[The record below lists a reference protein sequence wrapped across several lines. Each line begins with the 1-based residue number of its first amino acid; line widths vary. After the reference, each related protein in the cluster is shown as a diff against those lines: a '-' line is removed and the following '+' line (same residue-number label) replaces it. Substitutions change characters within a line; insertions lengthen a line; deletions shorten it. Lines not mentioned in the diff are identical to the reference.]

1 MNDKEGH
8 IKMNDISRKSEIL
21 KNKRLFLVVTVI
33 LAFILTGEII
43 VYAWFT
49 GNKSL
54 KTVTS
59 INTPYRLNLGAG
71 NKEAIERLSLGNI
84 DVTSE
89 KFLDG
94 EGKGKSYYV
103 FSVSS
108 DFDAS
113 NPYAIQLSHTTNIA
127 FDYTIYHAKELGPD
141 RDDITQTMAKPSD
154 AEGFVEYITLNEN
167 DETVYYY
174 YCIDDSR
181 EPVTLEPQNIK
192 DDVVEYKKT
201 YDQYENIQ
209 EHAKPV
215 YSRTGPIIPDS
226 NGGTSFV
233 DYYILE
239 ISWDKNNVRNDK
251 ETDLV
256 YLMALR
262 M

>member
-1 MNDKEGH
+1 MSEDSK
-8 IKMNDISRKSEIL
+8 KSEIM
-21 KNKRLFLVVTVI
+21 KNKRLFLTTTVI
-33 LAFILTGEII
+33 LALILSGEVI

-71 NKEAIERLSLGNI
+71 NKESITRLSLGNI

-94 EGKGKSYYV
+94 EGNGKSFYV

-127 FDYTIYHAKELGPD
+127 FEYSIYHARNLGTD
-141 RDDITQTMAKPSD
+141 RSSVN
-154 AEGFVEYITLNEN
+154 EGTERENGLVEY
-167 DETVYYY
+167 
-174 YCIDDSR
+174 
-181 EPVTLEPQNIK
+181 VTLENEKVYYSIDFDNDNTRKVELIPQNLG
-192 DDVVEYKKT
+192 DDQRTASEFQKT
-201 YDQYENIQ
+201 YGEYTNVQKY
-209 EHAKPV
+209 ARPV
-215 YSRTGPIIPDS
+215 YYKTGPIIPEGFENQNKS
-226 NGGTSFV
+226 SFV